1 MNYRL
6 NQENSILFEGNTQ
19 LLKAANDVGKL
30 ILEEILKEGNFSSI
44 SYSVL
49 PLTYI
54 PEKKTWLDT
63 KGRYILF
70 NIADNSDQ
78 AIAAVAKYQNKFD
91 NSTEPSIEA
100 EVVDVSGSALATDDG
115 AVLGDASGGVIDIPK
130 EADVKR
136 EKIDNLSNS

>member
-1 MNYRL
+1 MTYRI
-6 NQENSILFEGNTQ
+6 NQESSILYDGNVQ

-30 ILEEILKEGNFSSI
+30 ILGEILKEGNFSSI

-49 PLTYI
+49 PLTYV

-63 KGRYILF
+63 KGRYVIF

-78 AIAAVAKYQNKFD
+78 GVAAVAKYQNKFD
-91 NSTEPSIEA
+91 KSTEPSIEA
-100 EVVDVSGSALATDDG
+100 EVVDVSGSALATDGG

-130 EADVKR
+130 DSDVKR
-136 EKIDNLSNS
+136 EKIENLSNS